1 MKLKAK
7 VAYEVGHGLI
17 VRACAIARGNSKMR
31 FNFSQFVIRMQQVEV
46 FCLSE
51 LCCVLFVIVLW
62 LC

>member
-17 VRACAIARGNSKMR
+17 VRACAIARGNRKMR
-31 FNFSQFVIRMQQVEV
+31 FNFSQFVIRMQQQQVEV

-51 LCCVLFVIVLW
+51 LSCVLFAI
-62 LC
+62 